1 MNYCDTDVHTDCPY
15 VFVCSDKAPVAVW
28 GGAWAGV
35 QREEIEEDTAA
46 AQGADESTEAKQG
59 LRTAEPCG
67 PHYPAGS
74 APQRHPIR
82 EERY

>member
-1 MNYCDTDVHTDCPY
+1 M
-15 VFVCSDKAPVAVW
+15 
-28 GGAWAGV
+28 
-35 QREEIEEDTAA
+35 EIEEDTAA
-46 AQGADESTEAKQG
+46 AQGADERTEAKQG
-59 LRTAEPCG
+59 LRTAEPPG